1 MRSLLGQHQRGIDAS
16 TLFRCRGAPT
26 ARLALVMAE
35 ARDSHLSCFE
45 PARAYT
51 VDTLSIMSMFF
62 SQNFLIPAWFI
73 TIGVVALSTPPP
85 TMGVAAFLLVG
96 VVIVPA
102 AIFALGLRWSS
113 AAAAPSLA
121 QPTWQD
127 ARRTR
132 VSAIAEGDA
141 RDLARMDSDKG

>member
-1 MRSLLGQHQRGIDAS
+1 
-16 TLFRCRGAPT
+16 
-26 ARLALVMAE
+26 MAE

-45 PARAYT
+45 HARAYA
-51 VDTLSIMSMFF
+51 VDTLAIMSMFF

-96 VVIVPA
+96 GVVIVPA

-121 QPTWQD
+121 QPTRQD

>member
-1 MRSLLGQHQRGIDAS
+1 
-16 TLFRCRGAPT
+16 
-26 ARLALVMAE
+26 
-35 ARDSHLSCFE
+35 
-45 PARAYT
+45 
-51 VDTLSIMSMFF
+51 MFF